1 MSAFPCL
8 LADAQFSGNET
19 SPLYVFMSKSI
30 VENSRVFARGAGL
43 DGSEAEVATPSP
55 LTVSALID
63 AINRRPALFALMIG
77 LLLTSPALFIGFAQ
91 DDWYFLSIFKTNEA
105 HGFNSELLNTY
116 TFADGQADHNRE
128 LLESGVLP
136 WWTVEGWRVDM
147 WRPLTSLS
155 LWIDYELFGEQPFPF
170 HVHSWLHYGALAAL
184 AAMWFRRTLG
194 AGRAATIAA
203 LLFAMDGGH
212 GIAAGWIANRHALD
226 TALLGIGALLA
237 HDQSCR
243 TGAEAGTKR
252 IAWRALAVALF
263 FTSLFFGEAAIG
275 ALAYLAA
282 YALFIDDSAASQG
295 PIGRAAR
302 AAISFAPYLAATAIW
317 RAIYIAAGHGTWGSW
332 LYIDPLAEPL
342 YFLKEAL
349 GRYPALLVGLYAA
362 PDSIVWVALPGI
374 WQTLFSAIGA
384 AFTIWMVLVLRPLL
398 RESREARFLLTG
410 SLLAALPM
418 CATIPQD
425 RNLTFAG
432 LGALGVVGLFLDRW
446 SRARGESSV
455 RVRALAGVWL
465 SAHAAV
471 APMFLVGSSVAIAV
485 MDRGFQ
491 NSNNSVE
498 QYVNRDTKLVVA
510 VNTPLD
516 LLGASFPL
524 ARAAQG
530 GTEDFAWAWLSV
542 ARAPVVI
549 RRTSANEFL
558 LEQEAGFLRRPW
570 SQIFRRPDAAPM
582 KPGDAVLWSG
592 IQARVLEAREGAP
605 ASVAFSFEYP
615 LDDPRYR
622 FVTWRDGK
630 YAALRIPA
638 IGESVSTVEV
648 SLASVTRAIFGGPAT
663 VARRTENA
671 PQAGGISS

>member
-1 MSAFPCL
+1 
-8 LADAQFSGNET
+8 
-19 SPLYVFMSKSI
+19 MSKSI

-43 DGSEAEVATPSP
+43 NGTEAGVAAPSP
-55 LTVSALID
+55 LAVSALI
-63 AINRRPALFALMIG
+63 AALNRRPALFALMVG

-91 DDWYFLSIFKTNEA
+91 DDWYFLSIFKANEA
-105 HGFNSELLNTY
+105 QGFNSELLNTY
-116 TFADGQADHNRE
+116 TFADGRADGNQE

-136 WWTVEGWRVDM
+136 WWAVEGWRVDM

-184 AAMWFRRTLG
+184 AAVWFRRTLG
-194 AGRAATIAA
+194 AGRASVIAA
-203 LLFAMDGGH
+203 LLFAIDGGH

-237 HDQSCR
+237 HDRSCC
-243 TGAEAGTKR
+243 TGAEAGTKP
-252 IAWRALAVALF
+252 IAWRALAISLF
-263 FTSLFFGEAAIG
+263 FGSLFFGEAGIG
-275 ALAYLAA
+275 ALAYIAA
-282 YALFIDDSAASQG
+282 YSLFIDERATSRG

-302 AAISFAPYLAATAIW
+302 AAISLWPYLVATAIW
-317 RAIYIAAGHGTWGSW
+317 RVVYLAAGHGTWGSW

-349 GRYPALLVGLYAA
+349 GRYPALLVGLFAA

-374 WQTLFSAIGA
+374 WKTLFSAVGA

-398 RESREARFLLTG
+398 RGSREARFLLTG

-425 RNLTFAG
+425 RNLMFAS

-446 SRARGESSV
+446 ARARGESPV
-455 RVRALAGVWL
+455 RARALAGVWIG
-465 SAHAAV
+465 AHAII
-471 APMFLVGSSVAIAV
+471 APLFLVGMSVAIAA

-491 NSNNSVE
+491 HSNNSVA
-498 QYVNRDTKLVVA
+498 QFANRDTELVIA

-524 ARAAQG
+524 ARAAKG
-530 GTEDFAWAWLSV
+530 AAGDFAWAWLSV
-542 ARAPVVI
+542 ARTPI
-549 RRTSANEFL
+549 SIKRTDTHTL
-558 LEQEAGFLRRPW
+558 LLTPEEGFLREPW
-570 SQIFRRPDAAPM
+570 SQIFRRPDSAPM
-582 KPGDAVLWSG
+582 SPGDRVSWNG
-592 IQARVLEAREGAP
+592 IEARPIETHEGAP
-605 ASVAFSFEYP
+605 TLVAFSFEYP
-615 LDDPRYR
+615 LEDPRYR
-622 FVTWRDGK
+622 FVTWRDGE
-630 YAALRIPA
+630 YAALQIPA
-638 IGESVSTVEV
+638 IGQSVSTAGV
-648 SLASVTRAIFGGPAT
+648 SLASVTRAIYGGPAT
-663 VARRTENA
+663 VACLTENA